1 MLGMMSFRPIALSFF
16 GVLDGEEM
24 VRSYKHCADNWTLTT
39 EAIWDE
45 KDFLHSSAF

>member
-24 VRSYKHCADNWTLTT
+24 VRSYKHCADNWTLTV
-39 EAIWDE
+39 A
-45 KDFLHSSAF
+45 LVML